1 MLKIILPCATLV
13 LSALVLS
20 SLAVSISSAAA
31 DEAAP
36 ASGERRLVF
45 STDGACLDAVSYLA
59 RSDYERSDKPLSA
72 LGLALIRSCNGH
84 PKKIICEATSQAV
97 MREFGKTPFTCGS
110 NILDDPPLLLPPDN
124 PAQPR

>member
-1 MLKIILPCATLV
+1 MSKVMLACATLV
-13 LSALVLS
+13 LSALVLG
-20 SLAVSISSAAA
+20 SSAAA
-31 DEAAP
+31 DEIAP

-45 STDGACLDAVSYLA
+45 SADEACLDAIQYLI
-59 RSDYERSDKPLSA
+59 RNDYERSDKPLSA
-72 LGLALIRSCNGH
+72 LGLALVRSCNGH
-84 PKKIICEATSQAV
+84 PKKFICEATSQAV